1 MKMDLEESITDFLNY
16 CLIDK
21 GSSDNTYL
29 SYKNDLNMYKAFLH
43 QKNISN
49 PEKISSADVIEFIE
63 YLQKK
68 DHDEITTVA
77 RKLTTIKNYH
87 AYLEKEKI
95 APINV
100 TLGIKRPKLKKT
112 IAKTL
117 SMDDINTL
125 LDINLL
131 TPFDYRNKAML
142 ELVYGTGLRVS
153 ELVNLTLNN
162 IDFTNCIIR
171 IVGKGN
177 KERIIPLGE
186 YSMYYL
192 NLYMEKRPLLE
203 KNNLCEKLF
212 LNNHVKGITRQGFF
226 KILKNLLE
234 EKHLNVEA
242 SPHTLRHS
250 FATHLLEGGADLK
263 SIQEMLG
270 HSDISTTRM
279 YTHVTNQKVTHD
291 YNEYH
296 PREKQD
302 KGEFYNE
309 I

>member
-1 MKMDLEESITDFLNY
+1 MDLEESITDFLNY

-21 GSSDNTYL
+21 GLSDNTYL

-100 TLGIKRPKLKKT
+100 TLGIKRPKLKRT

-212 LNNHVKGITRQGFF
+212 LNNHGKGITRQGFF

-296 PREKQD
+296 PREKKD
-302 KGEFYNE
+302 KGEF
-309 I
+309 

>member
-1 MKMDLEESITDFLNY
+1 MDLEESITDFLNY

-21 GSSDNTYL
+21 GLSDNTYL
-29 SYKNDLNMYKAFLH
+29 SYKNDLNMYKVFLH

-212 LNNHVKGITRQGFF
+212 LNNHGKGITRQGFF

-296 PREKQD
+296 PREKKD
-302 KGEFYNE
+302 KGEF
-309 I
+309 

>member
-1 MKMDLEESITDFLNY
+1 MDLEESITDFLNY

-21 GSSDNTYL
+21 GLSDNTYL

-192 NLYMEKRPLLE
+192 NLYMEKRHLLE

-212 LNNHVKGITRQGFF
+212 LNNHGKGITRQGFF

-296 PREKQD
+296 PREKKD
-302 KGEFYNE
+302 KGEF
-309 I
+309 

>member
-1 MKMDLEESITDFLNY
+1 MDLEESITDFLNY

-21 GSSDNTYL
+21 GLSDNTYL

-212 LNNHVKGITRQGFF
+212 LNNHGKGITRQGFF

-296 PREKQD
+296 PREKKD
-302 KGEFYNE
+302 KGEF
-309 I
+309 

>member
-1 MKMDLEESITDFLNY
+1 MKMDLEESITDYLNY

-21 GSSDNTYL
+21 GLSDNTYL

-212 LNNHVKGITRQGFF
+212 LNNHRKGITRQGFF

-296 PREKQD
+296 PREKKD
-302 KGEFYNE
+302 KGEF
-309 I
+309 

>member
-1 MKMDLEESITDFLNY
+1 MDLEESITDFLNY

-21 GSSDNTYL
+21 GLSDNTYL

-63 YLQKK
+63 YLQKT

-212 LNNHVKGITRQGFF
+212 LNNHGKGITRQGFF

-296 PREKQD
+296 PREKKD
-302 KGEFYNE
+302 KGEF
-309 I
+309 

>member
-21 GSSDNTYL
+21 GLSDNTYL
-29 SYKNDLNMYKAFLH
+29 SYKNDLNMYKVFLH

-212 LNNHVKGITRQGFF
+212 LNNHGKGITRQGFF

-296 PREKQD
+296 PREKKD
-302 KGEFYNE
+302 KGEF
-309 I
+309 

>member
-1 MKMDLEESITDFLNY
+1 MDLEESITDFLNY

-21 GSSDNTYL
+21 GLSDNTYL

-117 SMDDINTL
+117 SMDEINTL

-212 LNNHVKGITRQGFF
+212 LNNHGKGITRQGFF

-296 PREKQD
+296 PREKKD
-302 KGEFYNE
+302 KGEF
-309 I
+309 

>member
-21 GSSDNTYL
+21 GLSDNTYL

-212 LNNHVKGITRQGFF
+212 LNNHGKGITRQGFF

-242 SPHTLRHS
+242 SPHTLGHS

-296 PREKQD
+296 PREKKD
-302 KGEFYNE
+302 KGEF
-309 I
+309 

>member
-1 MKMDLEESITDFLNY
+1 MDLEESITDFLNY

-21 GSSDNTYL
+21 GLSDNTYL

-100 TLGIKRPKLKKT
+100 TLGIKRPKLKKA

-212 LNNHVKGITRQGFF
+212 LNNHGKGITRQGFF

-296 PREKQD
+296 PREKKD
-302 KGEFYNE
+302 KGEF
-309 I
+309 

>member
-1 MKMDLEESITDFLNY
+1 MLMKMDLEESITDFLNY
-16 CLIDK
+16 GLIDK
-21 GSSDNTYL
+21 GLSDNTYL

-87 AYLEKEKI
+87 AYLEIEKI

-100 TLGIKRPKLKKT
+100 TLGIKRPKLKRT

-212 LNNHVKGITRQGFF
+212 LNNHGKGITRQGFF

-296 PREKQD
+296 PREKKE
-302 KGEFYNE
+302 KGEF
-309 I
+309 

>member
-1 MKMDLEESITDFLNY
+1 MDLEESITDFLNY

-21 GSSDNTYL
+21 GLSDNTYL

-87 AYLEKEKI
+87 AHLEKEKI

-212 LNNHVKGITRQGFF
+212 LNNHGKGITRQGFF

-296 PREKQD
+296 PREKKD
-302 KGEFYNE
+302 KGEF
-309 I
+309 

>member
-21 GSSDNTYL
+21 GLSDNTYL

-212 LNNHVKGITRQGFF
+212 LNNHGKGITRQGFF

-263 SIQEMLG
+263 SIQEILG

-296 PREKQD
+296 PREKKD
-302 KGEFYNE
+302 KGEF
-309 I
+309 

>member
-21 GSSDNTYL
+21 GLSDNTYL

-49 PEKISSADVIEFIE
+49 PQKISSADVIEFIE

-212 LNNHVKGITRQGFF
+212 LNNHGKGITRQGFF

-296 PREKQD
+296 PREKKD
-302 KGEFYNE
+302 KGEF
-309 I
+309 

>member
-1 MKMDLEESITDFLNY
+1 MDLEESITDFLNY

-21 GSSDNTYL
+21 GLSDNTYL

-212 LNNHVKGITRQGFF
+212 LNNHGKGITRQGFF

-296 PREKQD
+296 PREKKE
-302 KGEFYNE
+302 KGEF
-309 I
+309 

>member
-1 MKMDLEESITDFLNY
+1 MDLEESITDFLNY

-21 GSSDNTYL
+21 GLSDNTYL

-49 PEKISSADVIEFIE
+49 PEKISSANVIEFIE

-212 LNNHVKGITRQGFF
+212 LNNHGKGITRQGFF

-296 PREKQD
+296 PREKKD
-302 KGEFYNE
+302 KGEF
-309 I
+309 

>member
-21 GSSDNTYL
+21 GLSDNTYL

-212 LNNHVKGITRQGFF
+212 LNNHGKGITRQGFF
-226 KILKNLLE
+226 KILKNLFE

-296 PREKQD
+296 PREKKD
-302 KGEFYNE
+302 KGEF
-309 I
+309 

>member
-21 GSSDNTYL
+21 GLSDNTYL

-186 YSMYYL
+186 YSTYYL

-212 LNNHVKGITRQGFF
+212 LNNHGKGITRQGFF

-296 PREKQD
+296 PREKKD
-302 KGEFYNE
+302 KGEF
-309 I
+309 

>member
-1 MKMDLEESITDFLNY
+1 MDLEESITDFLNY

-21 GSSDNTYL
+21 GLSDNTYL

-43 QKNISN
+43 QENISN
-49 PEKISSADVIEFIE
+49 PQKISSADVIEFIE

-192 NLYMEKRPLLE
+192 NLYMEKRHLLE

-212 LNNHVKGITRQGFF
+212 LNNHGKGITRQGFF

-296 PREKQD
+296 PREKKD
-302 KGEFYNE
+302 KGEF
-309 I
+309 

>member
-21 GSSDNTYL
+21 GLSDNTYL

-117 SMDDINTL
+117 STDDINTL

-192 NLYMEKRPLLE
+192 NLYMEKRHLLE

-212 LNNHVKGITRQGFF
+212 LNNHGKGITRQGFF

-234 EKHLNVEA
+234 EKHLTVEA

-296 PREKQD
+296 PREKKD
-302 KGEFYNE
+302 KGEF
-309 I
+309 

>member
-1 MKMDLEESITDFLNY
+1 MDLEESITDFLNY

-21 GSSDNTYL
+21 GLSDNTYL

-212 LNNHVKGITRQGFF
+212 LNNHGKGITRQGFF

-296 PREKQD
+296 PRKKKD
-302 KGEFYNE
+302 KGEF
-309 I
+309 

>member
-1 MKMDLEESITDFLNY
+1 MYLEESITDFLNY

-21 GSSDNTYL
+21 GLSDNTSL

-212 LNNHVKGITRQGFF
+212 LNNHGKGITRQGFF

-296 PREKQD
+296 PREKKD
-302 KGEFYNE
+302 KGEF
-309 I
+309 

>member
-1 MKMDLEESITDFLNY
+1 MVMKMDLEESITDFLNY

-21 GSSDNTYL
+21 GLSDNTYL

-100 TLGIKRPKLKKT
+100 TLGIKRPKLKRT

-212 LNNHVKGITRQGFF
+212 LNNHGKGITRQGFF

-296 PREKQD
+296 PREKKE
-302 KGEFYNE
+302 KGEF
-309 I
+309 

>member
-1 MKMDLEESITDFLNY
+1 MDLEESITDFLNY

-21 GSSDNTYL
+21 GLSDNTYL

-212 LNNHVKGITRQGFF
+212 LNNHGKGITRQGFF

-250 FATHLLEGGADLK
+250 FATHLLESGADLK

-296 PREKQD
+296 PREKKD
-302 KGEFYNE
+302 KGEF
-309 I
+309 

>member
-21 GSSDNTYL
+21 GLSDNTYL

-125 LDINLL
+125 LHINLL

-212 LNNHVKGITRQGFF
+212 LNNHGKGITRQGFF

-296 PREKQD
+296 PREKKD
-302 KGEFYNE
+302 KGEF
-309 I
+309 